1 MSAEQIEYKREQ
13 ATMDQLLRTL
23 KTIVHLDEQLSASR
37 QRSTYDQ
44 LENELV
50 DQLIAAAGQLNDPG
64 IDAQIRLRT
73 DPLQS
78 EARLH
83 ELRSIVLPG
92 SLMPVGGRCSS
103 Y

>member
-23 KTIVHLDEQLSASR
+23 KTIVQLDEQLSASR
-37 QRSTYDQ
+37 ERSTYDR
-44 LENELV
+44 LEAELI
-50 DQLIAAAGQLNDPG
+50 DQLTVAAGQLIDPA
-64 IDAQIRLRT
+64 IDEQIRLRT
-73 DPLQS
+73 DHLQS

-92 SLMPVGGRCSS
+92 LLMPCR
-103 Y
+103 